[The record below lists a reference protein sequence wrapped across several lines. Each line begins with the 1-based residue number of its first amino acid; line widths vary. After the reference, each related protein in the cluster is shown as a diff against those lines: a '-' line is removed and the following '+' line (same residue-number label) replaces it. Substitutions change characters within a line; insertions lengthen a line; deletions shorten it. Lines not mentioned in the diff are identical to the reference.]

1 MTIAAAMGGA
11 VGVGL
16 LLINTLVVILLWIKL
31 RKKRSKPGSNE
42 TMQQEHGNSVIH
54 VIIPSSQEI
63 KQLVCG
69 LTLCLCLHAILSSVR
84 EAIYF

>member
-11 VGVGL
+11 FGVGL

-42 TMQQEHGNSVIH
+42 TMQQEPHDGNSVIH

-63 KQLVCG
+63 KQYIIISLWTDIMSMSACNSFM
-69 LTLCLCLHAILSSVR
+69 C
-84 EAIYF
+84 